1 MPDEEEPELEI
12 LCKTFDWMIQDAQY
26 VTVQEVVSQAAL
38 FEANRKE
45 ANVEPQKP
53 FDSWMDITTVK
64 RYTHVWKQLLCYVFR
79 AEDEDIDKRPAYR
92 LRGQQQ
98 IAIQEVRAVIREFQ
112 AWKQDQPN
120 EDPNEDD
127 ESDEEIEF
135 MERIQREVLR
145 LCIELLNHPLQDNEY
160 QNVIISGLAIM
171 GIRDDDG
178 WLDAEDYTPKYSA
191 IIKLAR
197 LMVVQE
203 GYERRQEAIQRL
215 QERGS
220 TIEDAKEE
228 ARSYYHFIR
237 QLTHQFMTMSHSG
250 RDPSPM
256 DWIFK
261 ARSYGFKI
269 RYTTTA
275 EGCIQWVGDTVLYQQ
290 VRFDM
295 TQVQS
300 MVHGLVEEARDVLY
314 SKLMRVDMDAERQVD
329 PQQVPPIYWDSM
341 VDNPSESRVGWSFL
355 DNERNKF
362 DVDGEWW
369 LYERMFQ
376 EQRLRKQFID
386 ENPDSSSR
394 PMRKWQVR
402 KEEVE
407 AYQQEIKR
415 FQELLLILMHISRG
429 QSARAP
435 ELLGIRWKNIEQG
448 GVRNIF
454 IEDG

>member
-1 MPDEEEPELEI
+1 
-12 LCKTFDWMIQDAQY
+12 MIQDAQY

-64 RYTHVWKQLLCYVFR
+64 SYTHVWKQLLCYVFR

-127 ESDEEIEF
+127 ESNKEIEF
-135 MERIQREVLR
+135 IGRIQREVLR

-250 RDPSPM
+250 RDPSPI

-269 RYTTTA
+269 QYTTTA

-314 SKLMRVDMDAERQVD
+314 SKLMRVDMDADRQV
-329 PQQVPPIYWDSM
+329 
-341 VDNPSESRVGWSFL
+341 NP
-355 DNERNKF
+355 
-362 DVDGEWW
+362 
-369 LYERMFQ
+369 
-376 EQRLRKQFID
+376 
-386 ENPDSSSR
+386 
-394 PMRKWQVR
+394 
-402 KEEVE
+402 
-407 AYQQEIKR
+407 
-415 FQELLLILMHISRG
+415 
-429 QSARAP
+429 
-435 ELLGIRWKNIEQG
+435 
-448 GVRNIF
+448 
-454 IEDG
+454 